1 MRNEVGPLGVHE
13 RTVGSTEAHEGSVE
27 VTSEGARSPF
37 AAAALSLVFPGLGQ
51 YAAGD
56 RRRGM
61 LIAIPAMVVLAGL
74 IGFGIGTV
82 LGGGPQAVL
91 GLILAPQV
99 LVGIVALD
107 LIWLAYH
114 AFAILD
120 AWMVA
125 RRARIHAGRTTGK
138 LAIVGLLAV
147 MAVATL
153 GHGSVAALGLETED
167 TLTAVFQGDDD
178 PDGEWEIPA
187 ADFELDPEDV
197 TPSPSTPPST
207 PVVDMPGVAPSLL
220 PTLPPPPTP
229 PPPPVWA
236 RDGRLNILLVG
247 SDAGAGRWLVRTDT
261 MVLLSV
267 DIESGR
273 AAMFGI
279 PRNLINVP
287 LAREDAGAFPGG
299 RFPGLLN
306 ALYVY
311 AWGHPSQFP
320 GKDARGFRAV
330 TGAIQELVGVPLDGF
345 VAVDL
350 HGFAKLVDSVKG
362 IWIRIPEPLYD
373 DAYPNMD
380 GPGKVTISF
389 KAGCQKLKG
398 DDALA
403 YARSRHQDSDYG
415 RMRRQQLTL
424 LALRRRVDPL
434 GLLERAPELLSIA
447 KDHLWTTIK
456 RKDLASLA
464 ELAANVHASDVERVY
479 FTPPQYPEVLSTD
492 GIKAIRQAVR
502 HVFDA
507 GSGKGGGG
515 DGGGGGGGGPDDGLG
530 NQKPCPDK

>member
-1 MRNEVGPLGVHE
+1 MTTR
-13 RTVGSTEAHEGSVE
+13 
-27 VTSEGARSPF
+27 EGACSPF
-37 AAAALSLVFPGLGQ
+37 AAAALSFVFPGLGQ
-51 YAAGD
+51 SAAGD
-56 RRRGM
+56 RRRGI
-61 LIAIPAMVVLAGL
+61 LIAIPALVVLTGL

-82 LGGGPQAVL
+82 LGGGPQAML
-91 GLILAPQV
+91 GLVLAPQV
-99 LVGIVALD
+99 LIGIVALD

-125 RRARIHAGRTTGK
+125 RRARIDAGRATGM

-147 MAVATL
+147 LAVATL
-153 GHGSVAALGLETED
+153 GHGSVAALGIETED
-167 TLTAVFQGDDD
+167 TLTAVFQGEDDAGGD
-178 PDGEWEIPA
+178 WEIPA
-187 ADFELDPEDV
+187 ADFSDDEDV
-197 TPSPSTPPST
+197 TPSP
-207 PVVDMPGVAPSLL
+207 APSPSPS
-220 PTLPPPPTP
+220 PTAALGVPAVVGSLIPTMAPTPTP
-229 PPPPVWA
+229 PPPPEWA

-267 DIESGR
+267 DVESGR

-320 GKDARGFRAV
+320 GGDARGFRAV

-380 GPGKVTISF
+380 GPGKVAISF

-464 ELAANVHASDVERVY
+464 ELAANVKASNVERVY

-507 GSGKGGGG
+507 GNGKGGGG
-515 DGGGGGGGGPDDGLG
+515 DGGGGGGGGADDGLG